1 MANGINT
8 LPTGGSLI
16 SSLLGGSGSL
26 GTAANQIWQNG
37 QFMPYNLQ
45 LPGSTLNFNG
55 NTATGALSGSQQ
67 GIQNSYLS
75 QLSNAMAGANYNPTA
90 SLGGALSNFQQNVGS
105 APNLTQYGNVNTAG
119 NSLVGASQNLLNN
132 VPNFNQSVQSNY
144 NSLVNSQMPFLQQAT
159 MSNLDNE
166 FAKGTLAST
175 AGAYQTA
182 GQNLGIASTLGQDY
196 GQAFN
201 QAINAQNSTY
211 QNAIGAGQAGSGI
224 NLQQGGLLGNLA
236 STQFG
241 QNLGAQQALFGAA
254 GQAANLQEQQSEFGP
269 QFSQAQANSAFSN
282 IMNQNQQV
290 ANQVQTGGNL
300 GQQQSTANTNASMPF
315 LQAGQVASQG
325 QSGLLNSL
333 LFGNG
338 SGSNGLLASLLGGSY
353 SGGGAAG
360 LLGNLGNSLGNL
372 FSGGTGVNSSNTNGS
387 LTLAGLQPSGTDYG
401 NPSYNYAG
409 DFSGQSGNDL
419 ITQGSDIGNINWGDG
434 TAGDQSNLGGS
445 FSSAGG
451 QAATPEGGSDLTG
464 GGGGGGYLASEPQM
478 AGLSTNASQALQDA
492 SGTVP
497 QFNMPSTTGS
507 LSNGI
512 GAGMGALNLIQG
524 INKGG
529 ASGALQAA
537 GGANRLANSAGYNT
551 GAAGKT
557 LGAAGNAMGIYNGI
571 QQGGVAGYGS
581 AAVNAGQLA
590 ENMGAIS
597 SSSALG
603 EAIPVAGAALSVYNF
618 ANNWKSGSTGS
629 DAANGAAAGAAIGSI
644 VPGIGTAIGAVIG
657 GAVGAL
663 SSAFGGGA
671 VDPESSGVQ
680 NVINAT
686 SQAGNNSAVAAQ
698 TQNPYLGMAGL
709 FDRHDSTLPMY
720 QEYGRMGESKFANG
734 MINQIN
740 NAYNQGTINKNSTP
754 DQVYNSVVAPWINS
768 MGSGYSNTGD
778 TYTATTKGLVQDMV
792 SQYMNGS
799 YKTAWKAIGGQ
810 DIAANAPAYGSG
822 QTATTDGTYINGG
835 SNSMAPTGPV
845 QASRGNQQ
853 RMAQY

>member
-1 MANGINT
+1 MAGSININ
-8 LPTGGSLI
+8 PTGGSML

-26 GTAANQIWQNG
+26 GQAANQIWQNG

-55 NTATGALSGSQQ
+55 NTATGSLSAPQQ
-67 GIQNSYLS
+67 NIQNSYLS
-75 QLSNAMAGANYNPTA
+75 QLTNAMAGANYNPTA
-90 SLGGALSNFQQNVGS
+90 NLSGALSNFQQNVGS

-132 VPNFNQSVQSNY
+132 APDFNQSLQSNY

-201 QAINAQNSTY
+201 QAINAQNSNY
-211 QNAIGAGQAGSGI
+211 QNAISAGQSGSGI

-241 QNLGAQQALFGAA
+241 QNLSAQQALFSAA
-254 GQAANLQEQQSEFGP
+254 GQAANLKEQQSEFGP

-315 LQAGQVASQG
+315 LQAGQIANQG

-338 SGSNGLLASLLGGSY
+338 SGSNGLLSTLLGGSY
-353 SGGGAAG
+353 SGGGASG

-409 DFSGQSGNDL
+409 DYSGQSGNNL
-419 ITQGSDIGNINWGDG
+419 ITQGSEIGNINWGDG
-434 TAGDQSNLGGS
+434 TAGDQTDLGGS

-451 QAATPEGGSDLTG
+451 QAATQVASPEGGSDLAG
-464 GGGGGGYLASEPQM
+464 GGGGT
-478 AGLSTNASQALQDA
+478 GLIQQ
-492 SGTVP
+492 
-497 QFNMPSTTGS
+497 MPSTTGTTVNA
-507 LSNGI
+507 L
-512 GAGMGALNLIQG
+512 GAGSGALNLAQG
-524 INKGG
+524 ISRGG
-529 ASGALQAA
+529 AGGALQAA
-537 GGANRLANSAGYNT
+537 GGANRLANSAGYGT
-551 GAAGKT
+551 GSTGQAIGAAS
-557 LGAAGNAMGIYNGI
+557 NALGIYNGI
-571 QQGGVAGYGS
+571 NKGGVAGYGS

-629 DAANGAAAGAAIGSI
+629 DAMNGAAAGAAIGSI

-754 DQVYNSVVAPWINS
+754 DQVYKSVVAPWINS
-768 MGSGYSNTGD
+768 MGSGYSNTGS
-778 TYTATTKGLVQDMV
+778 TYTATTQGLVQDMV

-822 QTATTDGTYINGG
+822 QQATTDGTYINGG
-835 SNSMAPTGPV
+835 SNSMASTGPV